1 MIIPPILISSKTGN
15 IIVGKGLSFQ
25 TPELLDEIDK
35 SLDVL
40 LKNIINYSKNVKS
53 QSGYSSIST
62 TPLVF
67 NKRKSIE
74 KEEEENNT
82 SKNEM
87 SMILP
92 PNEPPSSNDLT
103 VVNDDDEEEISTRKG
118 SYKTPQFSSRK
129 HISTD
134 EKDNNKLIRVKLG
147 DLVESEINNVIY
159 KPCIVKGIYEYIF
172 FYFMLLYSNYC
183 TVEYN
188 GKKFFNI
195 SMLKVRKI

>member
-1 MIIPPILISSKTGN
+1 MIIPPILISNKTGN

-25 TPELLDEIDK
+25 TLELLDEIDK

-40 LKNIINYSKNVKS
+40 LKNIINYSKNTKT
-53 QSGYSSIST
+53 QSGYSSLST
-62 TPLVF
+62 TPLLY

-74 KEEEENNT
+74 KEEERNY
-82 SKNEM
+82 SKDKI

-92 PNEPPSSNDLT
+92 PNEPPSNIESN
-103 VVNDDDEEEISTRKG
+103 VVNEEKEDEMSINKK
-118 SYKTPQFSSRK
+118 SYITPQFSNRK
-129 HISTD
+129 HIPTD
-134 EKDNNKLIRVKLG
+134 EKDNNKLVRVKLG

-159 KPCIVKGIYEYIF
+159 KPCVVKGIYEYIF
-172 FYFMLLYSNYC
+172 IITLYSNYC